1 VEVGNGVRMTADRKP
16 DVWPGEAVS
25 RLMLGTVQL
34 GMPYGIANTQGR
46 PDVRKA
52 VEIVETA
59 WTGGVRH
66 FDTAQSYGE
75 SERVLG
81 AALRELGVL
90 EKACIASKLNVQL
103 NPAEPRRL
111 DAAIAQSFDTL
122 GIECLWCMMLHR
134 AQWLDYWDQ
143 GLGET
148 LLRWRA
154 AGRIR
159 HLGVSVAGPEE
170 FARCLAHPHM
180 EILQVPCNAWDRRL
194 IQQGAF
200 EAAHAKSTLCCVRSI
215 YLQGLLTL
223 PAAAVANRLPIA
235 GAASER
241 WHAFCSRHAL
251 RPQEAAVRFALGLQV
266 PLVVGAESPDQLRDT
281 LSLMKQGPLPPEMRD
296 DLARTLDPVVKDEIL
311 EPWRWPKQ
319 E

>member
-1 VEVGNGVRMTADRKP
+1 MEDGNSVRMTADGKTDAWP
-16 DVWPGEAVS
+16 DEPVS

-34 GMPYGIANTQGR
+34 GMPYGIANTQGQ

-52 VEIVETA
+52 AEIVETA
-59 WTGGVRH
+59 WVGGVRH

-81 AALRELGVL
+81 AALRKFGVIQ
-90 EKACIASKLNVQL
+90 KARITSKLNVQL
-103 NPAEPRRL
+103 NPEEARRL
-111 DAAIAQSFDTL
+111 DAAIAQSFDML
-122 GIECLWCMMLHR
+122 GIESLWCMMLHR
-134 AQWLDYWDQ
+134 AQWLDYWDR

-170 FARCLAHPHM
+170 FARCLEHPHM

-200 EAAHAKSTLCCVRSI
+200 EAAHKNNTLCCVRSI
-215 YLQGLLTL
+215 YLQGLLTM
-223 PAAAVANRLPIA
+223 PPEAVAARLPMA
-235 GAASER
+235 GTASER
-241 WHAFCSRHAL
+241 WHAFCARHAL

-281 LSLMKQGPLPPEMRD
+281 LSLMKQEPLTPEMLD
-296 DLARTLDPVVKDEIL
+296 DLARTLDPVVKNEIL